1 MLCSLLSHSSKP
13 QNIDIQVNIYI
24 SQLVLKEEKLPKN
37 IEIIVNIFE
46 LVLEEEQ
53 RHGCN
58 STSGRFFLH
67 VLVIDEHLK
76 HVKRGV
82 ALPYPSMY
90 CTQPT
95 LLYHNMGGFG
105 TL

>member
-76 HVKRGV
+76 HVKRGW
-82 ALPYPSMY
+82 PYHTPV
-90 CTQPT
+90 CIVHN
-95 LLYHNMGGFG
+95 LLYHNMGGFV